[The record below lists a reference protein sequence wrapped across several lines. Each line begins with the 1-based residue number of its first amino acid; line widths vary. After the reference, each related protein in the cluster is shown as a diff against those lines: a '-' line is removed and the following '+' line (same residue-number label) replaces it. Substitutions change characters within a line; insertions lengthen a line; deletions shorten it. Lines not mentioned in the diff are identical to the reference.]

1 MKHFLLTATLACCV
15 LASAGASAQDRDVI
29 AGIPVNYDESKTG
42 DWQATLPDLLTLQ
55 NGKPVTTAKQ
65 WYRQR
70 RPEVLRI
77 VEENQYGRWPARKP
91 KVSYEIDEDLGF
103 GGTAVRK
110 QVTLRFGNDADSP
123 RADVLI
129 YLPKDANAP
138 VPLLLNLSFS
148 PNNLT
153 VADTGVKP
161 GRRWDAKDGSYVE
174 AKAAPGRMRFGLDET
189 IRKYLKEGYGFATVC
204 YTDFEPDI
212 NHAAKYGVRSL
223 WFNDGQDEPAGD
235 DEWGA
240 ISAWAWGVSNI
251 IDYFEKDPDI
261 DASRIA
267 LTGCSRLGKTTIWAG
282 ARDQRIAV
290 VIPSCSGEGGAALS
304 RRNYGETVAHLTEG
318 TRFPYQ
324 FSRNYAGWADKV
336 EQMPMDAHFVIALI
350 APRPLLLSTG
360 NTDNWSDPKGEFLAA
375 VQAGKVYELLGE
387 DDLDTDVMPPAET
400 PIFNTLGY
408 VMHEGGHGVLPQD
421 WDYYLEFLKLYL

>member
-91 KVSYEIDEDLGF
+91 KVSYEIDEDLGL

-153 VADTGVKP
+153 VADPGVKP
-161 GRRWDAKDGSYVE
+161 GRRWDAKTESYVE
-174 AKAAPGRMRFGLDET
+174 AEAAPGRMRFGLDDT

-204 YTDFEPDI
+204 YTDFEPDV

-223 WFNDGQDEPAGD
+223 WFKDGQDEPAGD

-387 DDLDTDVMPPAET
+387 DDLGTDEMPPAET

-408 VMHEGGHGVLPQD
+408 VMHDGGHGVLPQD
-421 WDYYLEFLKLYL
+421 WDYYLEFMKLYL

>member
-91 KVSYEIDEDLGF
+91 KVSYEIDEDLGL

-123 RADVLI
+123 HADVLI

-153 VADTGVKP
+153 VADPGVKP
-161 GRRWDAKDGSYVE
+161 GRRWDAKTESYVE
-174 AKAAPGRMRFGLDET
+174 AEAAPGRMRFGLDDT

-204 YTDFEPDI
+204 YTDFEPDV

-223 WFNDGQDEPAGD
+223 WFKDGQDEPAGD

-318 TRFPYQ
+318 TRYPYQ
-324 FSRNYAGWADKV
+324 FSRNYAHWADKV

-387 DDLDTDVMPPAET
+387 DGLGTDEMPPAET

-408 VMHEGGHGVLPQD
+408 VMHDGGHGVLPQD
-421 WDYYLEFLKLYL
+421 WDYYLEFMKLYL

>member
-91 KVSYEIDEDLGF
+91 KVSYEIDEDLGL

-153 VADTGVKP
+153 VADPGVKP
-161 GRRWDAKDGSYVE
+161 
-174 AKAAPGRMRFGLDET
+174 
-189 IRKYLKEGYGFATVC
+189 
-204 YTDFEPDI
+204 
-212 NHAAKYGVRSL
+212 
-223 WFNDGQDEPAGD
+223 
-235 DEWGA
+235 
-240 ISAWAWGVSNI
+240 
-251 IDYFEKDPDI
+251 
-261 DASRIA
+261 
-267 LTGCSRLGKTTIWAG
+267 
-282 ARDQRIAV
+282 
-290 VIPSCSGEGGAALS
+290 
-304 RRNYGETVAHLTEG
+304 
-318 TRFPYQ
+318 
-324 FSRNYAGWADKV
+324 
-336 EQMPMDAHFVIALI
+336 
-350 APRPLLLSTG
+350 
-360 NTDNWSDPKGEFLAA
+360 
-375 VQAGKVYELLGE
+375 
-387 DDLDTDVMPPAET
+387 
-400 PIFNTLGY
+400 
-408 VMHEGGHGVLPQD
+408 
-421 WDYYLEFLKLYL
+421 